1 MQPSKANWIKWA
13 NSAET
18 LHFLAWLPEEQNKR
32 LKAAMHKACSS
43 ASTQE
48 DLLRAKT
55 FEDIKQH
62 IADLQQ

>member
-1 MQPSKANWIKWA
+1 MEISRARWISWA
-13 NSAET
+13 NSVET
-18 LHFLAWLPEEQNKR
+18 LHLLAWLSEEQNKR

-62 IADLQQ
+62 IAELQQ

>member
-1 MQPSKANWIKWA
+1 MPPSKANWIKWA

-18 LHFLAWLPEEQNKR
+18 LYFLAWLNEEQNNR

-43 ASTQE
+43 TSTQE

-62 IADLQQ
+62 IAELQQ